1 MVIILLNHD
10 TNDVQQSLF
19 YFFLNPFLK
28 LSEEDETTLNDGGE
42 SGKNRYIKA
51 KQHQP
56 HQSSGSGHSSK
67 EPSPKKGEYQI

>member
-51 KQHQP
+51 KQHQS

>member
-28 LSEEDETTLNDGGE
+28 LSEEDETTLNDGE

-51 KQHQP
+51 KQS

-67 EPSPKKGEYQI
+67 EPSPKKGEYHI